1 MNELWEILFKI
12 AVGLSGFLGG
22 WVLNRVTSSVD
33 NLQKA
38 DRELTAKVQA
48 IELLVAGQYVRRED
62 FDKISSELFRR
73 LDRIYDKLDEKA
85 DK

>member
-1 MNELWEILFKI
+1 MNELWEILFKL